1 MTVSAKA
8 RKIVFHYLLEDHARR
23 HPDKPLLLMGD
34 RTMSY
39 GEVDR
44 AANRIGRGFA
54 AAGVVK
60 GDRVLVMLPSCVD
73 YVLVWLG
80 LSKIGAL
87 MVPVNEAYKA
97 GMLRHQANNSGA
109 KLAVVWRAHLPVW
122 LDIGETLS
130 ELKTVI
136 IYEGGDSHPHLAS
149 PLKGEGHESEALPLE
164 GGGLGGGESSPKPAL
179 NGHAKAPRIIATP
192 LARRLAKQGGIDLS
206 AIAGSGPHGRIVK
219 ADLDKVPKAT
229 PAQAPA
235 ATPPTKGQD
244 AKQLADLLGMK
255 YEARPNS
262 SFRKTIARRLTE
274 AKQTVPH
281 FYLTLDCRI
290 DALLDLRKK
299 LNASAGEGGPIPG
312 VKVSVN
318 DFVIRASALALRKIP
333 DANVSWSDDAILA
346 YQDVDISIAVA
357 TPNGLITPIIKQ
369 ADTKSLRQIAAE
381 MKDLAARARDGK
393 LKPQEYQGGTF
404 SISNLGMFG
413 IREFAAVINPPQSC
427 ILAVGSGEQRAVV
440 EDGALKIATLMTV
453 TLSVDHRAVDGAMG
467 AEYLGAFK
475 ALMEDPYSLLL

>member
-1 MTVSAKA
+1 MSDIRMPALSPTMT
-8 RKIVFHYLLEDHARR
+8 E
-23 HPDKPLLLMGD
+23 G
-34 RTMSY
+34 
-39 GEVDR
+39 
-44 AANRIGRGFA
+44 
-54 AAGVVK
+54 
-60 GDRVLVMLPSCVD
+60 
-73 YVLVWLG
+73 
-80 LSKIGAL
+80 
-87 MVPVNEAYKA
+87 
-97 GMLRHQANNSGA
+97 
-109 KLAVVWRAHLPVW
+109 KLARW
-122 LDIGETLS
+122 LKKPGDAIAPGDVIAEIETDKAMMEVEAIDEGTLGEIKVPEGT
-130 ELKTVI
+130 EGVAVNAVI
-136 IYEGGDSHPHLAS
+136 ATMIGGDEPAKSEKAEAS
-149 PLKGEGHESEALPLE
+149 PPPSLPPQGGGARGDKSETSPPPQSKALPLE